1 MEMEAGI
8 HVNPESAH
16 QRDIGLG
23 PESMLDAEPE
33 FEPAPEPEPEPE
45 PVEDAPVVIPMSEF
59 LQFDQPDAVVTERVA
74 RARYLKA
81 ELMRASI
88 WKDIVSNQI
97 PPVSLAVKTAMN

>member
-8 HVNPESAH
+8 HVNPESDH
-16 QRDIGLG
+16 PQDMG
-23 PESMLDAEPE
+23 PRPEAML
-33 FEPAPEPEPEPE
+33 APEPEPQPE
-45 PVEDAPVVIPMSEF
+45 PVEEAPTAIPMSEF
-59 LQFDQPDAVVTERVA
+59 LQFDQPDAVVTERLA

-97 PPVSLAVKTAMN
+97 PPVSLAV